1 MSTSAEHA
9 RTGAIHLTGASSRR
23 KGVTVDRIV
32 DAAVDILADGNEE
45 ALTTGEIARRLSIS
59 QPTLYSHIVSL
70 DQIRELVA
78 IRGVGELSERV
89 RQAVKGREGDD
100 ALRAMA
106 QAYRKF
112 VRAAPALYM
121 LQMKTPPTPAFTA
134 AGERAKQAVRDV
146 LRARGLSEDQV
157 LYVHSVVRATIHGF
171 VDLEVKNALGD
182 IDDVDKSF
190 DTYLEILAKGVDA
203 LAAETV
209 H

>member
-1 MSTSAEHA
+1 MSTAAERSRPGPGYLA
-9 RTGAIHLTGASSRR
+9 GASSRR

-32 DAAVDILADGNEE
+32 DTAIGILADSDE
-45 ALTTGEIARRLSIS
+45 ASLTTAEIARRLSIS

-89 RQAVKGREGDD
+89 REAVKGREGDD

-121 LQMKTPPTPAFTA
+121 LQMKMPPTPAFAA

-190 DTYLEILAKGVDA
+190 DTYLQILAMGVKA
-203 LAAETV
+203 LAVDVAQ
-209 H
+209 

>member
-1 MSTSAEHA
+1 MSTAAEQSRPDA
-9 RTGAIHLTGASSRR
+9 SVTGASSRR

-32 DAAVDILADGNEE
+32 DTAIDILSDRGEE
-45 ALTTGEIARRLSIS
+45 ALTTAEIARRLSIS

-89 RQAVKGREGDD
+89 REAVRGLVGDE

-121 LQMKTPPTPAFTA
+121 LQMKAPPTPAFSA

-157 LYVHSVVRATIHGF
+157 LYVHSVVRASIHGF

-182 IDDVDKSF
+182 IDDADKSF
-190 DTYLEILAKGVDA
+190 STYLRILAKGIDG
-203 LAAETV
+203 LAAEAAQ
-209 H
+209 